1 MTELAD
7 VRCQSACTCHSADA
21 SVVPWC
27 GDLLRN
33 SRSVPGEL
41 SAIRKLHRAWPKRDR
56 RYVVITDRLCGI
68 ERLPTDAPSR
78 RGPEPRA
85 ARR

>member
-41 SAIRKLHRAWPKRDR
+41 SRVELWGLNGSL
-56 RYVVITDRLCGI
+56 V
-68 ERLPTDAPSR
+68 PSR
-78 RGPEPRA
+78 ELEGH
-85 ARR
+85 RRTG